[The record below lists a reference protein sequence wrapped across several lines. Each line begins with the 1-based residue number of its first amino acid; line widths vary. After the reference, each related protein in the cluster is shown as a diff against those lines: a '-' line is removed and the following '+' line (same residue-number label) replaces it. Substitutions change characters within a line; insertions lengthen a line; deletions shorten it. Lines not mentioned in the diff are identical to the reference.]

1 MHVKAADLGTVLY
14 RRWLMEFADG
24 EDRTGAPARDRPA
37 CRCHRRGF
45 PRRLPYRPCPAPLS
59 TSRAGSRWSGTRS
72 IFLTTVR
79 PLSKEIPD
87 GGGAAGGNAYF
98 RERDF
103 FDVMDIELRLGS
115 AVVGLDGDGRAVT
128 LASGERIGYDTAVIA
143 TGARPRHLPGTEGLP
158 GVHVMRTLDDST
170 AILSALDHADHV
182 VVVGAGFIGSEVA
195 SSARNRGG
203 GRDGSRGGRPAS
215 GGGDRRRRRGN
226 AARPCTV
233 STGPNSGAA
242 PVWKASTGPPDGLAV
257 RVDGGTTVGCD
268 LVVVGIGVIPNIE
281 WLDGSG
287 GRDRS
292 GGGGATGTC
301 ARRCPMCTRWGDVAS
316 WHNARYGEQMR
327 VEHWTNTVQ
336 QATAVARN
344 ILAFVAGDDPV
355 AYDGIPYFW
364 SDQYGHRLQLVGR
377 ASEDEPVFVHDP
389 PDSPAMMALY
399 RDGDRL
405 GGAFAIDAA
414 GPLMQMR
421 GLLLRNAGFDEALD
435 LTAGLE

>member
-1 MHVKAADLGTVLY
+1 MTDQPAVVIVGASLGGFRTAHAL
-14 RRWLMEFADG
+14 RRFHFEGRITLVGDE
-24 EDRTGAPARDRPA
+24 RHLPYDRP
-37 CRCHRRGF
+37 
-45 PRRLPYRPCPAPLS
+45 
-59 TSRAGSRWSGTRS
+59 
-72 IFLTTVR
+72 
-79 PLSKEIPD
+79 PLSKEILMGEEPPED
-87 GGGAAGGNAYF
+87 AYF
-98 RERDF
+98 REQDF
-103 FDVMDIELRLGS
+103 FDVMDIELKLGS
-115 AVVGLDGDGRAVT
+115 AVVGLDGDGRTIT
-128 LASGERIGYDTAVIA
+128 LANGERIGYDTAVIA

-170 AILSALDHADHV
+170 AVLSALDHADHV

-195 SSARNRGG
+195 ASARDRGVAVTVLEAAG
-203 GRDGSRGGRPAS
+203 QPLVAAIGADVGQRCAALHGLYGTELRCGAGVE
-215 GGGDRRRRRGN
+215 GIDR
-226 AARPCTV
+226 T
-233 STGPNSGAA
+233 
-242 PVWKASTGPPDGLAV
+242 PDGLAV
-257 RVDGGTTVGCD
+257 RVAGGATVGCD

-287 GRDRS
+287 VETDR
-292 GGGGATGTC
+292 AV
-301 ARRCPMCTRWGDVAS
+301 RCDRYMRTSLPDVYALGDVAS
-316 WHNARYGEQMR
+316 WYNPRYGERMR

-336 QATAVARN
+336 QSTAVARN
-344 ILAFVAGDDPV
+344 ILASASGDDPV

-421 GLLLRNAGFDEALD
+421 GLLLRNAGFDEALE